1 MEEGED
7 LDWQLQ
13 ELFLLF
19 DDGRLLAHAS
29 LRENQSVDSEI
40 VGSMLTAVSDFVG
53 DSFSTRDGLLEH
65 LRAGDLNVMLQRA
78 NPLMLAGIV
87 SGTPPAGFGQELQSI
102 VEEMCGSYSYLVDEQ
117 WNGSTSLLNC
127 VQEGLKAFLC
137 RD

>member
-87 SGTPPAGFGQELQSI
+87 SGTPPG
-102 VEEMCGSYSYLVDEQ
+102 
-117 WNGSTSLLNC
+117 
-127 VQEGLKAFLC
+127 
-137 RD
+137 